1 MQITFSIRCV
11 EARNEFYTVLCTV
24 NLIIMKEKLKV
35 EITVT
40 DEKFKV
46 NDLVCDGIMVI
57 KATPKLV
64 DAQGLIGR
72 RNWRKVYSGA

>member
-1 MQITFSIRCV
+1 
-11 EARNEFYTVLCTV
+11 
-24 NLIIMKEKLKV
+24 MKEKLKV

-57 KATPKLV
+57 KATLKLV